1 MPAASTTKIVMWR
14 LERSGRVPGA
24 GASRAV
30 PALVSALAM
39 VLVLASLAVAES
51 IRQDGA
57 LESTASQ
64 GLG

>member
-1 MPAASTTKIVMWR
+1 MVVVGAA
-14 LERSGRVPGA
+14 A

-39 VLVLASLAVAES
+39 VLVLAVLAVAES
-51 IRQDGA
+51 TRQDGA
-57 LESTASQ
+57 LESTGSQ